1 MEREGMTTSPAEW
14 MEVAAAPSSFGHLRK
29 DMQEFLTFWQDLQAR
44 HGRLPR
50 KSEFDPL
57 DVARFWRGIGV
68 IEIVR
73 TPGRIDRYRYRFL
86 GTGHDH
92 VNGASHSGCFMDDM
106 LPEAELTAVR
116 PVFNKIINEAQP
128 HYWFR
133 RARVRGRE
141 LTGYERVLTPFLGK
155 GETVD
160 FLIGY
165 WVWHWLPGRPAGL
178 RVVTDEGRNIPS
190 RTGGGLPG

>member
-1 MEREGMTTSPAEW
+1 
-14 MEVAAAPSSFGHLRK
+14 MEVTAPASSPGHLRA
-29 DMQEFLTFWQDLQAR
+29 DMQEFLSFWQDLEAR

-57 DVARFWRGIGV
+57 DVTRFWRGIGV

-73 TPGRIDRYRYRFL
+73 RSGKDDRYKYRFL

-92 VNGASHSGCFMDDM
+92 VNGVSHSGCFMDDV
-106 LPEAELTAVR
+106 LPEPELAAVR
-116 PVFNKIINEAQP
+116 PVFNKIINEARP

-133 RARVRGRE
+133 RARVPGRE

-155 GETVD
+155 GDTVD

-165 WVWHWLPGRPAGL
+165 WAWHWLPGRPTGL
-178 RVVTDEGRNIPS
+178 RVVTEEGRNIPTRS
-190 RTGGGLPG
+190 GSSVPG